1 VNIKWKKI
9 KPGISMITFSV
20 NDLEKSIKFF
30 HEGLGFSK
38 MELSPEVAFNS
49 FFWVGS
55 GDENE

>member
-1 VNIKWKKI
+1 MKS
-9 KPGISMITFSV
+9 GISMIIFCV

-38 MELSPEVAFNS
+38 MELSPEVALNS
-49 FFWVGS
+49 VFWVGP